1 MNILHD
7 VEDFCSV
14 LGAIVVL
21 FVFIKNFKN
30 LTSIQKLGIASL
42 LLGILIPA
50 SIDFTN
56 GFISGFLPL
65 LIYCKIILVINHL
78 SKIINKK
85 SKYKFIF
92 TLFIYYLTIL
102 MSKL

>member
-1 MNILHD
+1 MSILHD
-7 VEDFCSV
+7 IGDFCSV

-56 GFISGFLPL
+56 GFISGFSSSAN
-65 LIYCKIILVINHL
+65 IL
-78 SKIINKK
+78 
-85 SKYKFIF
+85 
-92 TLFIYYLTIL
+92 
-102 MSKL
+102 